1 MKGMSL
7 KVRINKK
14 FLKSAKFLSKEQHLE
29 IYRSCLKLCKDEHIR
44 KNIEANNKIKNP
56 PIKLTNK

>member
-1 MKGMSL
+1 ML

-29 IYRSCLKLCKDEHIR
+29 IYRSCLKLCKDKHIR
-44 KNIEANNKIKNP
+44 KNIEANNKIKNLT
-56 PIKLTNK
+56 IKLTNK